1 MGSKFEELTKYKIIV
16 KMGEISCSQYE
27 WSDGSSFDYLLERLS
42 NDDPDEE
49 RGSCVAIQF
58 NVRLVL
64 FVRKEVNT

>member
-1 MGSKFEELTKYKIIV
+1 
-16 KMGEISCSQYE
+16 MGEISCSQYE